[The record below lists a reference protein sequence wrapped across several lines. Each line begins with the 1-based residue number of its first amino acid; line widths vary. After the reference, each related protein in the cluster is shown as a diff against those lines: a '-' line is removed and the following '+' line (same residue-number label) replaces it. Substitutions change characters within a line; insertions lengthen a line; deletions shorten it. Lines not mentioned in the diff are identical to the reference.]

1 MNQYNIAVAD
11 ALARAFETNITK
23 GTSGKEVLLVKVD
36 SEFKIPDPKFDKAAW
51 NEITE
56 GLKHRHKLE
65 AFYNHKKAGDEV
77 LVCVYGWLSEAPE
90 ITDAQIDVAI
100 RDMAV
105 MEKVADEQYES
116 LMSRLTSGT

>member
-11 ALARAFETNITK
+11 ALARAFETHITK
-23 GTSGKEVLLVKVD
+23 GTEGREVLLVKVD
-36 SEFKIPDPKFDKAAW
+36 DKFKIPNPKFDKAAW
-51 NEITE
+51 KEITE

-65 AFYNHKKAGDEV
+65 AFYNHKQDADEV

-90 ITDAQIDVAI
+90 ITDDQIDTAI
-100 RDMAV
+100 RDMSI

-116 LMSRLTSGT
+116 LMARLTSGT